1 MTPENKQ
8 IEKQIHFLLM
18 NLEHADIN
26 LQVINE
32 IVSRETKTAVEEI
45 QSLLKQLDEKITVA
59 FG

>member
-8 IEKQIHFLLM
+8 IEKQTHFLLM

-26 LQVINE
+26 LQVLNE
-32 IVSRETKTAVEEI
+32 IVPRETKPAVEEI
-45 QSLLKQLDEKITVA
+45 QLLLKELDEKITVA